1 MEKCV
6 LLDNLQEE
14 NLQWENFLDQIGL
27 SQMETPGV
35 NGAWSMKDMLAHLT
49 GWNRWLVIRMQ
60 AASKGE
66 PQPLPPWPADLENDA
81 DINAWLYETNRR
93 RSLRDVLDESRL
105 VIQQLLAVIASLPD
119 DVRIE
124 KIEPVYYLVWIGG
137 QRFEAG
143 EFFDHFH
150 DDHEPDVRAWIER
163 EIGGK

>member
-1 MEKCV
+1 LPNPKHILASKGGRTMEKCE

-14 NLQWENFLDQIGL
+14 NLQWEAFLDQIGL
-27 SQMETPGV
+27 PRMETPGV
-35 NGAWSMKDMLAHLT
+35 NGAWSIKDMLAHLT

-66 PQPLPPWPADLENDA
+66 PPPLPPWPADLENDD
-81 DINAWLYETNRR
+81 DINAWLYEINHR

-105 VIQQLLAVIASLPD
+105 VLQQL
-119 DVRIE
+119 
-124 KIEPVYYLVWIGG
+124 LVWIGG

-150 DDHEPDVRAWIER
+150 DDHEPDVRAWIKR
-163 EIGGK
+163 ESGGK